1 MALVTPGMGSP
12 AGLPR
17 PLSGGQYVL
26 GFKERAGLSAE
37 GMMDKVSGLIKRYY
51 VVENLHFFR
60 ISKVT

>member
-26 GFKERAGLSAE
+26 GSCFKEQARVSAE
-37 GMMDKVSGLIKRYY
+37 GMMDKVSVLDK
-51 VVENLHFFR
+51 
-60 ISKVT
+60 KVLCGRKFTFL